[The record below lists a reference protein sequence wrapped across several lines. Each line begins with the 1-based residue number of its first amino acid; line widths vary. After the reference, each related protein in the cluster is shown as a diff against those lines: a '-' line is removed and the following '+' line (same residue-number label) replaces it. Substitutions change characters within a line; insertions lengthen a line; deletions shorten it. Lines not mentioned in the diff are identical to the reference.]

1 MYEINVPES
10 GIDIAFLKKHCD
22 PCYSESAYDVFKK
35 YGYTLTGIGDRWV
48 WDDKKL
54 EQITE
59 LDYWKMLAIINI
71 EFKNYWENKCE
82 KIK

>member
-1 MYEINVPES
+1 MYEIKVPES

-22 PCYSESAYDVFKK
+22 PCYSECAYDVFKK

-59 LDYWKMLAIINI
+59 IDYWKMLAIINI
-71 EFKNYWENKCE
+71 ESKNFWENECKE
-82 KIK
+82 NK

>member
-1 MYEINVPES
+1 MYEIKVPES

-22 PCYSESAYDVFKK
+22 PCYSESTYDVFKK

-71 EFKNYWENKCE
+71 EFKHFWENECKE
-82 KIK
+82 NK